1 VLSALSGY
9 LQDHRKLAV
18 DLEVSS
24 SAIVDMLTYAD
35 TLANT
40 LQKLEQATQETL
52 AQLVAKVV
60 YRDTH
65 LELQII
71 RDDIKLALGWRD
83 GPDLKPRT
91 NQLANDD
98 VIVVSTPL
106 SLRRRGPQLKL
117 TIEPNGYDNNTP
129 DRSLLTAVVHAR
141 NWAARI
147 IAGMPMATLAKQEQ
161 VTDSYIS
168 QLLPLAFLAPSL
180 VEDIV
185 AGRHAVDLT
194 ANKLIW
200 KTQLPLSWNEQ
211 LAMLEK

>member
-1 VLSALSGY
+1 
-9 LQDHRKLAV
+9 
-18 DLEVSS
+18 
-24 SAIVDMLTYAD
+24 M
-35 TLANT
+35 
-40 LQKLEQATQETL
+40 
-52 AQLVAKVV
+52 V

-71 RDDIKLALGWRD
+71 RDNLKLALGWRD
-83 GPDLKPRT
+83 GADLKART

-106 SLRRRGPQLKL
+106 SIRRRGPQLKL

-129 DRSLLTAVVHAR
+129 DRSLLTAVVRAR
-141 NWAARI
+141 DWAARI
-147 IAGMPMATLAKQEQ
+147 MAGTTMATLARQEQ

-185 AGRHAVDLT
+185 AGKHPMNLT
-194 ANKLIW
+194 AERLIW
-200 KTQLPLSWNEQ
+200 KTQLPLSWNDH
-211 LAMLEK
+211 LALLAK